1 MVVEATR
8 AQGEALARE
17 LIPQIERLLATVTDP
32 VVLAQLQAALDKVR
46 QMQAE
51 GREKTAFDGLSQAV
65 RDYAAKAADAFG
77 NTREAATRAF
87 QGIEDALT
95 DLVVKG
101 KADFRGLVV
110 SILADLARLQL
121 QQGLAKLFKIALP
134 SLAKNAAGGVY
145 ASPSLSAY
153 SGGVYDSP
161 RVFAF
166 ANGIGVFGEAGPE
179 AIMPLK
185 RGRDGKLGVVAQ
197 GGGGGSITVN
207 VAVDASGQ
215 RDGVVGDA
223 RGLDLG
229 RRIQAAVKA
238 VLVDEQ
244 RPGGLLAGRV

>member
-32 VVLAQLQAALDKVR
+32 VVLAKLQAALDKVR

-101 KADFRGLVV
+101 KADFRSLVV
-110 SILADLARLQL
+110 SILA
-121 QQGLAKLFKIALP
+121 ALVALKP
-134 SLAKNAAGGVY
+134 GAGG
-145 ASPSLSAY
+145 
-153 SGGVYDSP
+153 
-161 RVFAF
+161 
-166 ANGIGVFGEAGPE
+166 NGIGLAAANSIYPE
-179 AIMPLK
+179 RIAENRTILLMAI
-185 RGRDGKLGVVAQ
+185 A
-197 GGGGGSITVN
+197 
-207 VAVDASGQ
+207 AS
-215 RDGVVGDA
+215 
-223 RGLDLG
+223 
-229 RRIQAAVKA
+229 
-238 VLVDEQ
+238 LVSLAILLLSPRWSF
-244 RPGGLLAGRV
+244 RPET